1 MTVRRLLP
9 DHADEIELV
18 DAYQYPDGRWLRANM
33 VASADGAA
41 TVDGRAGGLGN
52 ATDQEV
58 LRLLRGLADVVIAGA
73 GTVSAEGYGPAKAR
87 DEYRDMRA
95 AAGQA
100 AAPVMA
106 VVSQRLQLDLES
118 AYFTG
123 ALQRPIV
130 VTCTTAPPDRLL
142 AARKVA
148 EVVVAGDEHVSP
160 ALMVAALVDLGYRRL
175 LCEGGPS
182 LLARTAAD
190 GVLDELCLTIS
201 PKLVGGP
208 SRRIL
213 DGPVLDPPHA
223 LRLTQLLQDDED
235 LLFARYAVER

>member
-9 DHADEIELV
+9 DHADEVNLV
-18 DAYQYPDGRWLRANM
+18 DSYQYPDGTCLRANM

-41 TVDGRAGGLGN
+41 TVDGRATGLGN

-87 DEYRDMRA
+87 AEYRDMRA

-123 ALQRPIV
+123 ALQPPIV
-130 VTCTTAPPDRLL
+130 VTCTSAPRAPWPW
-142 AARKVA
+142 
-148 EVVVAGDEHVSP
+148 G
-160 ALMVAALVDLGYRRL
+160 
-175 LCEGGPS
+175 
-182 LLARTAAD
+182 
-190 GVLDELCLTIS
+190 
-201 PKLVGGP
+201 
-208 SRRIL
+208 
-213 DGPVLDPPHA
+213 
-223 LRLTQLLQDDED
+223 
-235 LLFARYAVER
+235 